1 VKAGTIRG
9 VKLLGDRVRVL
20 RSGPHLPKVFIVL
33 DPWTAART
41 LSAWGLMQ
49 PPLRSGDPS
58 PSRGFA

>member
-41 LSAWGLMQ
+41 LSAWG
-49 PPLRSGDPS
+49 
-58 PSRGFA
+58 